1 MIATLPDGNSPL
13 YAYENFAEVDFIVT
27 DLDGTLVVGKDPVL
41 KQIKDSIARL
51 KRKQIQ
57 VTVAT
62 GRTYCGAKA
71 RMQELGISR
80 GMPVALY
87 NGGLVVEYGTGNIL
101 HADYIPCGVIQAL
114 LRTTDLHKSTIYA
127 YTVSSTIPFLF
138 SDRDDYIREE
148 VYAWGNLRKDRDVNG
163 MAVRHLQAGDLFEKK
178 ISAILIEDNMSL
190 EEKQIIMEVLQ
201 RYSCIRITDSG
212 SGFMEIKG
220 GGRNNG
226 KDKGIINDILK
237 GEKYSA
243 KKILAIG
250 DNDNDVELF
259 KSADISVAVG
269 NTSDLAREYAD
280 YVCERNNAEGF
291 SDMLRVLEDAKRYC
305 GGKNEEYG
313 EFRR

>member
-13 YAYENFAEVDFIVT
+13 KTYKNFAEVDFIVT
-27 DLDGTLVVGKDPVL
+27 DLDGTLIVGKAPVL
-41 KQIKDSIARL
+41 KQIKDSIAKL
-51 KRKQIQ
+51 KKKQIQ
-57 VTVAT
+57 ITVAT

-71 RMQELGISR
+71 RMQELGISS

-87 NGGLVVEYGTGNIL
+87 NGGLVVEHETGNIL
-101 HADYIPCGVIQAL
+101 HADYIPFEVVHDL
-114 LRTTDLHKSTIYA
+114 LRITDLHKHTIYV
-127 YTVSSTIPFLF
+127 YTVSPAIPFFF
-138 SDRDDYIREE
+138 SNSDDCIREE
-148 VYAWGNLRKDRDVNG
+148 VYAWGSLRKDEDVNG

-178 ISAILIEDNMSL
+178 ISAILIENNVSS
-190 EEKQIIMEVLQ
+190 EEKQIIMEMLQ

-220 GGRNNG
+220 GGKNKG
-226 KDKGIINDILK
+226 KDKGIINDILR

-291 SDMLRVLEDAKRYC
+291 YDMLKVLENAKRYY
-305 GGKNEEYG
+305 GGERKVW
-313 EFRR
+313 EF

>member
-13 YAYENFAEVDFIVT
+13 YSYENFAEVDFIVT
-27 DLDGTLVVGKDPVL
+27 DLDGTLIVGELPVL

-71 RMQELGISR
+71 RIQELGISS

-87 NGGLVVEYGTGNIL
+87 NGGLVVEYRTGNIL
-101 HADYIPCGVIQAL
+101 HADYIPCEVIQDL
-114 LRTTDLHKSTIYA
+114 LRIIDLHKNTIYV
-127 YTVSSTIPFLF
+127 YGVSSAMPFF
-138 SDRDDYIREE
+138 SGDKDDYIKEE
-148 VYAWGNLRKDRDVNG
+148 VYAWGRIQKDKDVNG
-163 MAVRHLQAGDLFEKK
+163 MTIRRVQVGELLEKK
-178 ISAILIEDNMSL
+178 ISAILIENNMSL
-190 EEKQIIMEVLQ
+190 EEKQIIKGELQ
-201 RYSCIRITDSG
+201 QYSCIRITDSG

-220 GGRNNG
+220 GGGSKG

-237 GEKYSA
+237 SEKYSA
-243 KKILAIG
+243 RKILAIG

-259 KSADISVAVG
+259 KTADISVAVG

-280 YVCERNNAEGF
+280 YVCERNSAEGF
-291 SDMLRVLEDAKRYC
+291 YDMLKVLENAKRY
-305 GGKNEEYG
+305 YG
-313 EFRR
+313 EKGKEWKA